1 MKSSHLAHDTKQ
13 GLKLGS
19 PMNQQMRG
27 GGSGGGFQTSGS
39 MCDKDDMEEITLQV
53 HFLPG

>member
-1 MKSSHLAHDTKQ
+1 MKSSHLAHETKQ

-39 MCDKDDMEEITLQV
+39 MCDKDNMEEITIQV